1 MAFVLRPSVF
11 IKKKEIVGILCYQV
25 RLAAWHP
32 FQVRCDTTLLVYL
45 QTGLHWLEKGYKK
58 LI

>member
-1 MAFVLRPSVF
+1 MLRPSVF
-11 IKKKEIVGILCYQV
+11 IKKKEIVEFLSFKV
-25 RLAAWHP
+25 RLASWHQ